1 MSKNYTEIKEELKKA
16 LERSIFWEEESK
28 KLKTERDLAHTEVA
42 SLLDKNE
49 NLESHLEDVTNALG
63 IDSYDDIEEA
73 LESNENLEARITELE
88 DTCPPD
94 CVFDTFRWLCQVIGQ
109 VVSEPNPT
117 GLLAKRVAEQPVST
131 IPEQM
136 TADGFRWMIDNDP
149 GGTK

>member
-1 MSKNYTEIKEELKKA
+1 MSKNYTELETANKKIEGLEEELETA
-16 LERSIFWEEESK
+16 
-28 KLKTERDLAHTEVA
+28 
-42 SLLDKNE
+42 NE
-49 NLESHLEDVTNALG
+49 IIENTMYFLNVHKP
-63 IDSYDDIEEA
+63 DDIEEA

-88 DTCPPD
+88 DTYPPD

-117 GLLAKRVAEQPVST
+117 GLLAKKVAEQPISI